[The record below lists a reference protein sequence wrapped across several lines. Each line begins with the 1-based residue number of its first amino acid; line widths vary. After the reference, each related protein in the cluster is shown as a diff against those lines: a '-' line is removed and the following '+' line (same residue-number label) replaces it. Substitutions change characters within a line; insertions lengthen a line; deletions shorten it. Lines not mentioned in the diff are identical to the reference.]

1 MSLLRIAARGPA
13 TSFFR
18 TTTLRPA
25 VARPLAAAAVVAR
38 PTFSTSSCLRS
49 EHQEESFEEFSAR

>member
-1 MSLLRIAARGPA
+1 MSLLRIAVRGPA

-18 TTTLRPA
+18 ATTVRPA
-25 VARPLAAAAVVAR
+25 VARPLLAVSR
-38 PTFSTSSCLRS
+38 PTFTTSSRLRS